1 MELIQTKQ
9 NSYFGGK
16 RKWRNAIMSDAK
28 MMQQLKGFVLVEI
41 HREESIFTTDVYA
54 CNKHKKAS
62 SFFEYKTAKTN

>member
-1 MELIQTKQ
+1 
-9 NSYFGGK
+9 
-16 RKWRNAIMSDAK
+16 MSDAK